1 MSDPF
6 IQVDTAGS
14 ITVKRVTYREFTE
27 THGFEEAVQALRDEA
42 ELALFSDG
50 SKAIDHDSYNRLDS
64 AGMLTTYVALSKGR
78 MVGFA
83 IVMKTSTPRRVGEF
97 MVTDVMWAD
106 PGSGAGKSLLLRILK
121 DKGDLPMFITAP
133 IGGRLANA
141 LAHSRLFE
149 STHVVFT
156 SR

>member
-1 MSDPF
+1 MSDPV
-6 IQVDTAGS
+6 QADPGS
-14 ITVKRVTYREFTE
+14 GITVRRVTYREFTE
-27 THGFEEAVQALRDEA
+27 TRGFDEAVQALRDEA

-50 SKAIDHDSYNRLDS
+50 SKTIDHDSYNRLD
-64 AGMLTTYVALSKGR
+64 AVGMLNTYVAVRHGR

-83 IVMKTSTPRRVGEF
+83 IVMRTSTPRRTGEF
-97 MVTDVMWAD
+97 LVTDVMWAE
-106 PGSGAGKSLLLRILK
+106 PRSGAGKLLLLRIMR

-133 IGGRLANA
+133 IGGRLAAA
-141 LAHSRLFE
+141 LSHSRIFE